1 MKKQNRYEKLKNL
14 EFIQHQ
20 YIQKLE
26 KEVETL
32 DEITRLQ
39 KEEIETLKQANEAL
53 VRMVEDYAQDI
64 RKSLADVRTQ
74 EDTEE

>member
-39 KEEIETLKQANEAL
+39 KEEIEDLKQANEAL